1 MGRKRQIS
9 QAESQIISADPG
21 HQGGGAS
28 PPRQPWAVLRASFP
42 KAWGRGKR
50 RRRTLQG
57 ETGQSGLSQVTGSA
71 QGAVTVTAGT
81 PRQRRDCGLSPL
93 WSPPQSP
100 EPSPCGEKDIRQI
113 PHEGHHAEHLRG
125 PPQKRRVIRT
135 REVCKTVTQR
145 GGFGRCDGSRQGGV
159 PDGILGQK
167 KTLGKHLRRPE

>member
-1 MGRKRQIS
+1 MMGEGADLPGRIPDKFCRPWPSRRWSVTPTATVDCAQS
-9 QAESQIISADPG
+9 LLPQSAGWGEEEKKDFAGGNRTVRTQPG
-21 HQGGGAS
+21 DGVS
-28 PPRQPWAVLRASFP
+28 P
-42 KAWGRGKR
+42 
-50 RRRTLQG
+50 
-57 ETGQSGLSQVTGSA
+57 
-71 QGAVTVTAGT
+71 GAVTVTAGT

-113 PHEGHHAEHLRG
+113 PHKGHRAEHLPG
-125 PPQKRRVIRT
+125 PPQKRRVIRA

-145 GGFGRCDGSRQGGV
+145 GGFGRRDESRQGGV